1 MRYARPLL
9 AAVVLCTAASVGVQA
24 EAGATTSVPQLV
36 SGVLNISG
44 VGVSDGTV
52 LARLWPDDQTTATLP
67 EGASF
72 DLYEIGTATTGDDGA
87 FSFALDPTTIP
98 ADYIDNDGRVDVEIL
113 GGNDVVMTTRFTTV
127 EFIRDVTDAN
137 EAAETSPNPTL
148 PVIGTWVAADNA
160 AVPAAVD
167 LDLGTIRD
175 DSALDE
181 YDVALPD
188 VAPAVILDS
197 ILAAAPGGGCHQSA
211 GARRGPYLETFATIY
226 GDGGVKG
233 RVAQST
239 SSSHTLGVGVKSP
252 GDASFSASGTETE
265 ASGFGYDSN
274 FTVADA
280 AVQNKVYY
288 RDYTSGCAT
297 STGAVYTTEYERPDG
312 FYQAGPYYKYAGH
325 TNYTTC
331 DIGFVDHSYWRSS
344 SKNGQF
350 SAGVELPGP
359 NLSAQSGFSS
369 SQEVAYHFTKQGK
382 LCGSGGKPWGS
393 APRMSARTS

>member
-1 MRYARPLL
+1 M
-9 AAVVLCTAASVGVQA
+9 
-24 EAGATTSVPQLV
+24 
-36 SGVLNISG
+36 NISG

-52 LARLWPDDQTTATLP
+52 IARLWPDDQTTAALP

-72 DLYEIGTATTGDDGA
+72 DFYEIGTATTGDDGG
-87 FSFALDPTTIP
+87 FSFTLDPATIP
-98 ADYIDNDGRVDVEIL
+98 ADYIDNDGRVDLEIL

-127 EFIRDVTDAN
+127 EFIRDVTDA
-137 EAAETSPNPTL
+137 EGAADTSPNPTL
-148 PVIGTWVAADNA
+148 PRIGTWVAADNA

-175 DSALDE
+175 GSPLDE
-181 YDVALPD
+181 YDVAVPN
-188 VAPAVILDS
+188 VAPAAILES
-197 ILAAAPGGGCHQSA
+197 ILASGPGGGCFQTA

-233 RVAQST
+233 RIVQST
-239 SSSHTLGVGVKSP
+239 SSSHTLGIGVKYP
-252 GDASFSASGTETE
+252 GDTGFSASGTATKT
-265 ASGFGYDSN
+265 SGFGYDSSYN
-274 FTVADA
+274 VVDA

-288 RDYTSGCAT
+288 RDYKQGCT
-297 STGAVYTTEYERPDG
+297 TGTGATYTSQYEKPDG

-331 DIGFVDHSYWRSS
+331 ATGHAGHSYWRSS

-350 SAGVELPGP
+350 SGGVELPGA
-359 NLSAQSGFSS
+359 NLSAQSGYSS
-369 SQEVAYHFTKQGK
+369 SQEVAYQFTKQGK